1 MLKRTVRGTIVWALV
16 LRRTDVWAESE
27 NIHGSCLL
35 RWTSIWSLTL
45 MSVLFMSLVM
55 SVFPLVCLR
64 CISRSWS
71 DLLYAM
77 FSAYIFFH
85 RFLYF
90 FVAVRVEICFHC
102 QLVISGLKAVFQFSA
117 FLIMTVTFNTKML
130 NSVWFPCSNIG
141 VLNFLCGPTSSQV
154 LASTAFSLLK
164 HHLDVLCDLNL
175 QV

>member
-77 FSAYIFFH
+77 FSTYIFFH
-85 RFLYF
+85 RF
-90 FVAVRVEICFHC
+90 FV
-102 QLVISGLKAVFQFSA
+102 
-117 FLIMTVTFNTKML
+117 
-130 NSVWFPCSNIG
+130 
-141 VLNFLCGPTSSQV
+141 FLCCCQGGNMLS
-154 LASTAFSLLK
+154 LSTRYFWLEGGVS
-164 HHLDVLCDLNL
+164 VLCFPDYDGHIQYENAK
-175 QV
+175 